1 VENKNVQG
9 ARSHMINERY
19 KNKTYTKTDPEFN
32 NVLDLLAKEYFN
44 ISGDEDAEV
53 IINWNKREVKEDGV
67 VSFYA
72 TNHALRNAIIRC
84 RKGIQAVD
92 LLGKGAGATLYFEK
106 GFVRPMHT
114 VLKIRK

>member
-1 VENKNVQG
+1 MATK
-9 ARSHMINERY
+9 RY
-19 KNKTYTKTDPEFN
+19 TNKTYKKTDPEFEG
-32 NVLDLLAKEYFN
+32 VLDLLTKEYFN

-72 TNHALRNAIIRC
+72 TNHALRNAIVRC
-84 RKGIQAVD
+84 RKGINAVD
-92 LLGKGAGATLYFEK
+92 LLPKGAGATLYFER